1 MDRRQFL
8 SGIALMAASGPL
20 LLSATSAEAAPLWVY
35 LGRRRVNGLYDRDR
49 IAVGSGA
56 GRFTAIRLRV
66 TGNALLLYDL
76 TVRYGNGNPDHLR
89 VRTFIRQGGMTRAID
104 LKANRRFI
112 RDVTFTYGKFPNGR
126 GPTYVELWG
135 RR

>member
-8 SGIALMAASGPL
+8 SGIAMMAAAGPL
-20 LLSATSAEAAPLWVY
+20 LSSTSAEAAPAWVY
-35 LGRRRVNGLYDRDR
+35 LGRRRVNGLLDRDR
-49 IAVGSGA
+49 IAVGAGA

-66 TGNALLLYDL
+66 TGNSLLLYDL
-76 TVRYGNGNPDHLR
+76 IVRYGNGNPDNLR
-89 VRTFIRQGGMTRAID
+89 VRTLIRQGGTTRAID

-112 RDVTFTYGKFPNGR
+112 RDVSFTYGKLPNGR